1 MAEHNTPEPRSEHE
15 ASRPRPTPAEYLLV
29 ALLIAAVVIAALAI
43 FDVPL
48 ARELITVVGGTP

>member
-1 MAEHNTPEPRSEHE
+1 
-15 ASRPRPTPAEYLLV
+15 V